1 MYISDSSPGILQAED
16 EWPELQYT
24 VTKFFWCLVSNVL
37 FMLNRTTHSSKT
49 LLCLVRFNENNTLV
63 GKIVAPKH
71 CSKVKNIMCVTRIEN
86 NNSNQWI
93 LTGRDLVTKS
103 SMCSAVLRF
112 RILGSSCKK

>member
-1 MYISDSSPGILQAED
+1 MHSIFLGVASEFKKDYIIL
-16 EWPELQYT
+16 LLL
-24 VTKFFWCLVSNVL
+24 FFKNLTNVL
-37 FMLNRTTHSSKT
+37 FRLNRTTHSSKT
-49 LLCLVRFNENNTLV
+49 LLCVVRFNENKTLV
-63 GKIVAPKH
+63 GKIVALKH

-93 LTGRDLVTKS
+93 VTRRDLVTKS